1 MRRPLIAIVG
11 RPNVGKSTLFN
22 RLMGERIAI
31 VEDLPG
37 VTRDRNYGNTE
48 LWDRPVT
55 LVDTGGFDATPDDAF
70 LDAMKAQV
78 QLAIDEADIVVLL
91 FDAVDGVTPADADI
105 VRMLRDGKQPVVY
118 VVNKV
123 DGTNREADAAEFWAL
138 GMEDLVMMAAAHNRG
153 ITDLIEGIAAY
164 LPPADAEIEPDPYAD
179 LTRVA
184 VVGRPNVGKSTI
196 INRLLGEA
204 RLLASEIPGTTRDAI
219 DTPVELPDGRQYL
232 FIDTAGL
239 RRKARIRDK
248 VERYSALRAIGSV
261 ERAHVVLL
269 VLDTTR
275 ELADQDARI
284 ATLAMDQGRAFG
296 IIANKWDLV
305 DKTTNT
311 ARDYERELKERLPFL
326 SNTPVLFVSA
336 LTGQRVQ
343 KMGDVVDACLV
354 QWRRRIPTA
363 EVNRFLLEVVER
375 YPPPALRRNKRIKFY
390 YATQADIEPP
400 LFVFS
405 TNAPKQVPESYKR
418 YILNRIRE
426 KYGFDGSPLRLHFR
440 PRRSDDPDQ

>member
-37 VTRDRNYGNTE
+37 VTRDRNYGNTV

-55 LVDTGGFDATPDDAF
+55 LVDTGGFDASPDDPF
-70 LDAMKAQV
+70 LDAMKSQV
-78 QLAIDEADIVVLL
+78 QLAIEEADIVVLL
-91 FDAVDGVTPADADI
+91 FDAADGLTPADADI
-105 VRMLRDGKQPVVY
+105 VRMLRDGEKPVVY

-123 DGTNREADAAEFWAL
+123 DGNKREADAAEFWSL
-138 GMEDLVMMAAAHNRG
+138 GMEDLVMIAAAHNRG
-153 ITDLIEGIAAY
+153 ITDLIEGIVTY
-164 LPPADAEIEPDPYAD
+164 LPSADADIDPDPYAD
-179 LTRVA
+179 LPRVA

-196 INRLLGEA
+196 INCLLGEA
-204 RLLASEIPGTTRDAI
+204 RLMASDVPGTTRDAI
-219 DTPVELPDGRQYL
+219 DTPVQLADGRQYL

-239 RRKARIRDK
+239 RRKARIHNK
-248 VERYSALRAIGSV
+248 VERYSVIRALGSV

-284 ATLAMDQGRAFG
+284 ATLAMDHGRAFA

-305 DKTTNT
+305 TKTTNT

-326 SNTPVLFVSA
+326 SHTPVLFVSA
-336 LTGQRVQ
+336 ITGQRLP
-343 KMGDVVDACLV
+343 KMGDLIDKCLV

-375 YPPPALRRNKRIKFY
+375 YPPPALRRNKRIKFFF
-390 YATQADIEPP
+390 ATQADVEPP
-400 LFVFS
+400 RFVFS
-405 TNAPKQVPESYKR
+405 TNAPKKVPESYKR

-440 PRRSDDPDQ
+440 PRRSDDPDG

>member
-55 LVDTGGFDATPDDAF
+55 LVDTGGFDATPDDMF
-70 LDAMKAQV
+70 LDAMKSQV
-78 QLAIDEADIVVLL
+78 ELAIQEADVVVLL
-91 FDAVDGVTPADADI
+91 FDAADGVTPADADI
-105 VRMLRDGKQPVVY
+105 VRMLRDGPQPVVY
-118 VVNKV
+118 AVNKV
-123 DGTNREADAAEFWAL
+123 DGNKREADAAEFWSL

-153 ITDLIEGIAAY
+153 ISDLIEGIAAH
-164 LPPADAEIEPDPYAD
+164 LPPVGTNIEADPFDD

-219 DTPVELPDGRQYL
+219 DTPVELEDGRQYL
-232 FIDTAGL
+232 FIDTAGI
-239 RRKARIRDK
+239 RRKARIHNK
-248 VERYSALRAIGSV
+248 VERYSVIRAIGSV

-269 VLDTTR
+269 VLDTTQ

-284 ATLAMDQGRAFG
+284 ATLAMDHGRAFG

-305 DKTTNT
+305 DKATNT
-311 ARDYERELKERLPFL
+311 SRDYERDLKARLPFL
-326 SNTPVLFVSA
+326 SHAPVLFVSA
-336 LTGQRVQ
+336 LTGQRVP
-343 KMGDVVDACLV
+343 KMGDLVDKCLE
-354 QWRRRIPTA
+354 QWHRRIPTA

-375 YPPPALRRNKRIKFY
+375 YPPPVLKRNKRIKFFF
-390 YATQADIEPP
+390 ATQASTQPP
-400 LFVFS
+400 TFVFS
-405 TNAPKQVPESYKR
+405 TNVPKKVPESYKR

-426 KYGFDGSPLRLHFR
+426 KYGFEGTPIRLHFR
-440 PRRSDDPDQ
+440 PRRRTDTET

>member
-1 MRRPLIAIVG
+1 MRRPIIAIVG

-37 VTRDRNYGNTE
+37 VTRDRNYGHTNLME
-48 LWDRPVT
+48 RPVT
-55 LVDTGGFDATPDDAF
+55 LVDTGGFDVSPDDPF

-78 QLAIDEADIVVLL
+78 QLAIEEADVVVLL
-91 FDAVDGVTPADADI
+91 FDAADGVNPSDAEI
-105 VRMLRDGKQPVVY
+105 VRMLRDAGRPVVH

-123 DGTNREADAAEFWAL
+123 DGTKRELTAAEFWAM
-138 GMEDLVMMAAAHNRG
+138 GMDDLLMISAAHNRG
-153 ITDLIEGIAAY
+153 IYGLIDAILEY
-164 LPPADAEIEPDPYAD
+164 LPDTGEAIEPDPFAD
-179 LTRVA
+179 LPRVA
-184 VVGRPNVGKSTI
+184 VVGRPNVGKSTL
-196 INRLLGEA
+196 INRLLGEV
-204 RLLASEIPGTTRDAI
+204 RLLASEVPGTTRDAI
-219 DTPVELPDGRQYL
+219 DTPVELEDGRRYL
-232 FIDTAGL
+232 FIDTAGI
-239 RRKARIRDK
+239 RRKARIRNR
-248 VERYSALRAIGSV
+248 VERFSVIRALGSI

-284 ATLAMDQGRAFG
+284 ATLASDHGRAFG

-305 DKTTNT
+305 EKGTNT

-326 SNTPVLFVSA
+326 AHAPVLFTSA
-336 LTGQRVQ
+336 VTGQRVARI
-343 KMGDVVDACLV
+343 GDMVDRCLV

-375 YPPPALRRNKRIKFY
+375 YPPPVLKRNKRIKFY
-390 YATQADIEPP
+390 YATQADTQPP
-400 LFVFS
+400 RFIFS
-405 TNAPKQVPESYKR
+405 TNAHKQIPESYQR

-426 KYGFDGSPLRLHFR
+426 RYTFAGTPIRLHFR
-440 PRRSDDPDQ
+440 PSHKDETAE